1 MAKTKL
7 FDSYTYKLTLP
18 APFDS
23 PNCTGAKSF
32 GFSRYNTVSVQKSTL
47 HAPTLR
53 ALLAYA
59 KLVHETDAGHS
70 VQGLGAV
77 GQQGATYR
85 IAEYVSA
92 NKTDMVAFNQNTG
105 KFYTARVKDGDTT
118 LNSYVLGPGSG
129 MGSGSALIFC
139 LIPYLPVLQR

>member
-59 KLVHETDAGHS
+59 KRKDRAG
-70 VQGLGAV
+70 
-77 GQQGATYR
+77 
-85 IAEYVSA
+85 
-92 NKTDMVAFNQNTG
+92 
-105 KFYTARVKDGDTT
+105 DGIYKEND
-118 LNSYVLGPGSG
+118 SRKGG
-129 MGSGSALIFC
+129 
-139 LIPYLPVLQR
+139 